1 MEHDANYI
9 LLVLLLGNLPVG
21 MAYIG
26 DVEQNQVKK
35 NQMLGVLVGCFVGG
49 NSGGGIIA
57 VLMNDFGLF
66 APLWIGAVLMAIACI
81 ITTIYM
87 IEPGDKRLDII
98 DDKLILEDEG
108 DIIKR
113 PETIHK
119 RTMYNI
125 VGGALMDNIGSTG
138 LFPLCLSPLALEQYY
153 PAQMSILA
161 YQWLSVCVALLVI
174 PSTQITPFVFKKIGV
189 AGTCVFGNLCT
200 AVVTGLLLMIGNLPA
215 SNLAFGWFVAVMYGE
230 YITTFS
236 FNFTQ
241 RHFSMWLIHNIS
253 LRYPGGF
260 PFTVLSQLTTGPM
273 LDVIA
278 PKDKIGYVQGLNNS
292 SMNFGSK
299 FIMFSAVSHTKFAKI

>member
-1 MEHDANYI
+1 MGHDTNYI

-81 ITTIYM
+81 ITMIYM

-153 PAQMSILA
+153 PAQMSIEA

-215 SNLAFGWFVAVMYGE
+215 TNLAFGWFVAVMYGE

-236 FNFTQ
+236 FNFT
-241 RHFSMWLIHNIS
+241 RSTFLWLIHKMSLKMQMHLPIS
-253 LRYPGGF
+253 LRYPAGF

-299 FIMFSAVSHTKFAKI
+299 FIMF